1 MSDYI
6 LRKSIR
12 PLPGKVIKVVPVPR
26 PEITAGFGSR
36 AEVGGICARRG
47 FKRALLV
54 IDATIK
60 GLGYA
65 EKLAAALQS
74 ARIDYA
80 EFAEI
85 TQEPTSDIIEKG
97 RQAALDFKADCIIG
111 LGGGSVMDSCKMI
124 AAGARLTALPVRK
137 LLLKFLFVPEKT
149 LPIINI
155 PSTAGTGAEMTVGAV
170 ITNSRRNRKSSTV
183 IIGLDVTDVVLD
195 SELTVKMPRAIT
207 AACGIDALSHG
218 IEGVVAQVNC
228 SEEDRWKSLECVRLV
243 LENLP
248 RVLETPDDVAARDH
262 LCIAANYGGN
272 AINCQ
277 LAGYVHAF
285 AHSIGA
291 RYHIPHGNAIARCL
305 LPVLEAE
312 MPHCLTKLALAARHC
327 ALTPKLAGNCEDDIR
342 EAAQSL
348 MEAFEGLLSHCCFE
362 PLPSIP
368 EEDYDSLVK
377 MINADSIN
385 YSSPVTFTN
394 EQIKEILKKL

>member
-1 MSDYI
+1 MPDYI
-6 LRKSIR
+6 LRKSIS
-12 PLPGKVIKVVPVPR
+12 PLPGKVIKAVPVPR
-26 PEITAGFGSR
+26 PEITSGFGSR
-36 AEVGGICARRG
+36 SQVGDICVRRG

-54 IDATIK
+54 TDTSLKA
-60 GLGYA
+60 LGFPGKI
-65 EKLAAALQS
+65 EKSLKESSVAYDVFS
-74 ARIDYA
+74 
-80 EFAEI
+80 EI
-85 TQEPTSDIIEKG
+85 SSEPASGVIEKG
-97 RQAALDFKADCIIG
+97 RKAALDFGADCIIG
-111 LGGGSVMDSCKMI
+111 LGGGSVMDTCKMI
-124 AAGARLTALPVRK
+124 AAGVRLEALPISK

-170 ITNSRRNRKSSTV
+170 VSNSRRCRKSSTV

-195 SELTVKMPRAIT
+195 SELTVGMPRAIT

-218 IEGVVAQVNC
+218 IEGVVASVNC
-228 SEEDRWKSLECVRLV
+228 CEEDRWKSLECVRIV
-243 LENLP
+243 LECLP
-248 RVLETPDDVAARDH
+248 QVLQNPEDIRSRGQMA
-262 LCIAANYGGN
+262 LAANYGGN

-312 MPHCLTKLALAARHC
+312 MPHCRTKMALAARHC
-327 ALTPKLAGNCEDDIR
+327 GLPVQPSDSSEDGID
-342 EAAQSL
+342 AAARSL
-348 MEAFEGLLSHCCFE
+348 MDAFAELVGICSF
-362 PLPSIP
+362 PPSPAIP

-394 EQIKEILKKL
+394 DEIKAILKKL